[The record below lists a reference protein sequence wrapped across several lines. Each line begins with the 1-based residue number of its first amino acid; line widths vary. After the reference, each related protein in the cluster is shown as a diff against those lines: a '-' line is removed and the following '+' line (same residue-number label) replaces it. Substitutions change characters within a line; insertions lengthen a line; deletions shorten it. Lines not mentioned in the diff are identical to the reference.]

1 MSHFFTP
8 RSRWKSHD
16 GLSNRKISQKKGL
29 SKTFS
34 ISYNPSREDIEQII
48 VEVDKKMMEYEKKEK
63 EIVLIGQSM
72 GEGVGSK
79 QTSWSWLENQKCH
92 IYIYIG
98 SPLHGAR
105 MIIKIK
111 YLLPSF
117 LYKKLKSPAW
127 DYLSDKHPEK
137 IPSHPSHN
145 VSMGWFNSDFDG
157 RVYVDETMLK
167 SLNIV
172 SS

>member
-92 IYIYIG
+92 IYIYIY
-98 SPLHGAR
+98 
-105 MIIKIK
+105 I
-111 YLLPSF
+111 
-117 LYKKLKSPAW
+117 
-127 DYLSDKHPEK
+127 
-137 IPSHPSHN
+137 
-145 VSMGWFNSDFDG
+145 
-157 RVYVDETMLK
+157 
-167 SLNIV
+167 
-172 SS
+172 